1 MIVAISGTP
10 GTGKTSAAKKLSEIT
25 GWELIGLNELAEK
38 KGLHSGYDEE
48 RYCKIV
54 DTKAINSEIDKMRS
68 SGKNLLIESHYAH
81 EVPVDLVIILRTNP
95 NEMRKRGKLKGW
107 DFNKTEEN
115 VLAEIMEECKID
127 SLVKGRITKELDTTG
142 KTAEESARMMAKIMQ
157 LEGMFIEK
165 SLKIPEKLKE
175 ELREPYGKLFEDHKK
190 ALKCMKG
197 SSIVSV
203 GDEASYTLFSAGT
216 TPDIMIVDGRVRR
229 KPTDINIDI
238 NCETITA
245 KNETGYLTNDLWMA
259 VDKALKA
266 KKPVKIQV
274 NGEED
279 MAVLPVMIQGNEGV
293 SIIYGLFDKGVC
305 VVKIDEKTR
314 KIAKNL
320 LKKISAA
327 Q

>member
-107 DFNKTEEN
+107 DFSKTEEN

-175 ELREPYGKLFEDHKK
+175 ELREPYGKLFGDHKK
-190 ALKCMKG
+190 AFKCMKG

-216 TPDIMIVDGRVRR
+216 TPDIIIVDGRVRR

-259 VDKALKA
+259 VDKA
-266 KKPVKIQV
+266 
-274 NGEED
+274 G
-279 MAVLPVMIQGNEGV
+279 
-293 SIIYGLFDKGVC
+293 C
-305 VVKIDEKTR
+305 
-314 KIAKNL
+314 
-320 LKKISAA
+320 
-327 Q
+327 